1 LKTNFGV
8 FSLKRIKK
16 AAGRLEVKDKKALGS
31 CIPTIRI
38 DEPSYSPLNKLQLF
52 DYPISTLAWI
62 GDAVYELEM
71 RLALAKQTEAPA
83 GSLNLRAIEMVSARG
98 QSDLLEILLQEDDP
112 ARLNEAERTLLQRA
126 RNYHSKSISKGA
138 EQADYRS
145 ATALEALLGAHMLAG
160 NTERVA
166 ELIRSALQAMN

>member
-1 LKTNFGV
+1 
-8 FSLKRIKK
+8 
-16 AAGRLEVKDKKALGS
+16 
-31 CIPTIRI
+31 
-38 DEPSYSPLNKLQLF
+38 
-52 DYPISTLAWI
+52 
-62 GDAVYELEM
+62 M

-83 GSLNLRAIEMVSARG
+83 GSLNLRAIEMVSARV

-138 EQADYRS
+138 DQADYRA

-166 ELIRSALQAMN
+166 ELIRSALEAMN

>member
-1 LKTNFGV
+1 M
-8 FSLKRIKK
+8 KK
-16 AAGRLEVKDKKALGS
+16 MKKVAGRLEVKDKKALGS
-31 CIPTIRI
+31 CIPTILI
-38 DEPSYSPLNKLQLF
+38 DEPVYSPLSKLQLF
-52 DYPISTLAWI
+52 DCPISALAWI

-83 GSLNLRAIEMVSARG
+83 GTLNLRAIEMVSAKG

-112 ARLNEAERTLLQRA
+112 AGLSQAERALLQRA